1 MRTLRII
8 VDDHLLFKLTK
19 TCYKIIPSMIN
30 FKYGNDARD
39 NLNALL
45 KHLKIE
51 LTWKSSKNNRA
62 NYNSGIISELKFW
75 ARINVSM

>member
-1 MRTLRII
+1 
-8 VDDHLLFKLTK
+8 
-19 TCYKIIPSMIN
+19 MIN

-51 LTWKSSKNNRA
+51 LIWKSSKNNRA